1 MLTISRLPDIQRKEL
16 CKSMKRWKQSKS
28 AVDEVDATRI
38 EAMDYT
44 TASTW
49 AGYFVSR
56 VQRCGI
62 ENESIVAVVAGNI
75 DDRIVFGVLLALPGI
90 PPKRLLCEHQ
100 CQVVWDT
107 LPLAL

>member
-1 MLTISRLPDIQRKEL
+1 
-16 CKSMKRWKQSKS
+16 MKRWKQSESVVEK
-28 AVDEVDATRI
+28 VDAARA

-44 TASTW
+44 TASKW
-49 AGYFVSR
+49 AGYFLSR

-75 DDRIVFGVLLALPGI
+75 GERIVYGVLVALPGR
-90 PPKRLLCEHQ
+90 PPKRLLCENQ
-100 CQVVWDT
+100 CQVVWDM